1 MTASRSEF
9 PELVRRYGSLGWA
22 LIRLEGTVPTGSG
35 WQQAQPDPDLEHLA
49 GLWAE

>member
-1 MTASRSEF
+1 MTTSRSEF
-9 PELVRRYGSLGWA
+9 PELARRYGALGWA
-22 LIRLEGTVPTGSG
+22 LIRLEGKVPKGSG